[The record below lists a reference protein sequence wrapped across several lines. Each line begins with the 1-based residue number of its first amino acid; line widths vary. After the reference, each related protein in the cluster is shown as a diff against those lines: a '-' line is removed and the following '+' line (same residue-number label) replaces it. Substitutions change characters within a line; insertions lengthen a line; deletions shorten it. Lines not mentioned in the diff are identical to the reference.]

1 MAAYGAGAYR
11 TSPGRGGSPGFRFT
25 VYAVLAVVLMF
36 LDRRGGWLVHVRYY
50 LSGAAYPLQLAVS
63 SPTNAWGWMRR
74 NVATREALEAENAQL
89 REQQQALE
97 LRTMRFDALLQENAE
112 LRGLK
117 QALPPVAERWLA
129 AEVVNVELNALS
141 HRLLINRG
149 SRNGVFR
156 GQPVMD
162 GSGILGQT
170 TRVGPWSAEVILIT
184 DPEHAIPVQIER
196 TGLRTIAEGTGDT
209 EALGLPFLPANADV
223 KVGDVLISSG
233 LGGVFPEGYPV
244 AKITE
249 IRHDA
254 VQPLA
259 QIRAAP
265 LAHLERLHEVML
277 VWFAQDHPAAPVH
290 LGADGLEHGN
300 PALQSQPTPALA
312 PLPPPAVKRL
322 GTATAAAAG
331 RSDLIRHAAGSPAPH
346 HRATSS
352 APAGDSAPA
361 PEADGADDED
371 DQ

>member
-1 MAAYGAGAYR
+1 MAVYGAGAYR
-11 TSPGRGGSPGFRFT
+11 TSPGRGASPGFRFT
-25 VYAVLAVVLMF
+25 VYALLAVALMF

-63 SPTNAWGWMRR
+63 SPTNALGWMRTHL
-74 NVATREALEAENAQL
+74 ATREALEGENAQL
-89 REQQQALE
+89 HEQQKALE
-97 LRTMRFDALLQENAE
+97 LRTMRFDALVQENAE

-117 QALPPVAERWLA
+117 QALPPVADRWLA

-149 SRNGVFR
+149 SRNGVFK
-156 GQPVMD
+156 GQAVMD
-162 GSGILGQT
+162 GAGILGQT
-170 TRVGPWSAEVILIT
+170 TRVGPWSSEVILVT

-223 KVGDVLISSG
+223 KVGDVLITSG

-244 AKITE
+244 AKVTE

-259 QIRAAP
+259 QIRATP
-265 LAHLERLHEVML
+265 LSHLDRLHEVML
-277 VWFAQDHPAAPVH
+277 VWFAEDHPAAPVH
-290 LGADGLEHGN
+290 LGADGLDTGN
-300 PALQSQPTPALA
+300 PALQSQPA
-312 PLPPPAVKRL
+312 PGLIPVAPPSVPRL
-322 GTATAAAAG
+322 GGGSAATKSEVG
-331 RSDLIRHAAGSPAPH
+331 RHAE
-346 HRATSS
+346 SS
-352 APAGDSAPA
+352 APAARRRPASSAPA
-361 PEADGADDED
+361 AGDDPDDDED